1 MIVEIEVLGLIDNIK
16 SLLVTLLYLFLSESL
31 SLLASSKREGEN
43 TSTSKEGSVQNHP
56 PPLTSCPTHAN
67 NATPKLE
74 SQLLNSF
81 NFDAIFDK
89 IKQQHGQQQQ
99 PPAAPLTIPN
109 SIIHH
114 GKNSNSLQLPSSK
127 HHQEK

>member
-43 TSTSKEGSVQNHP
+43 ISTSKEGSGQNH

-89 IKQQHGQQQQ
+89 IKQQHGQQQ

-114 GKNSNSLQLPSSK
+114 DKNSNLLQLPSSK